1 MGTSNY
7 TAVHML
13 KLVFLLF
20 LLTSQFWLGL
30 IVLMLGLFFVG
41 RKREWVGTW
50 QMSGLFVLA
59 IASVF
64 IALGNQ
70 S

>member
-13 KLVFLLF
+13 KLFFILF
-20 LLTSQFWLGL
+20 LLTSQFWLAL
-30 IVLMLGLFFVG
+30 LVMMLGLFIVG
-41 RKREWVGTW
+41 RKKEWVGTW

-64 IALGNQ
+64 IALGNH